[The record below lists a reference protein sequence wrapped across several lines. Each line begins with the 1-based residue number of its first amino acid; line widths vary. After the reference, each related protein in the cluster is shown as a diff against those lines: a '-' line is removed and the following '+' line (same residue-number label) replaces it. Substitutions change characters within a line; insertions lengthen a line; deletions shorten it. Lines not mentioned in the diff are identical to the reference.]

1 MKIRK
6 AVLLLACAVSWGI
19 AVWFAGRLWAAY
31 PLVSVRSDV
40 PVTGRQLEALR
51 SALRQEDGASALVP
65 AFWSQAEGSAESRW
79 ETCGITAILY
89 CGEYDAVYPA
99 VLLEGRFPAAQENGK
114 CAVSTAAAW
123 QLWGSE
129 DVLGQ
134 ELEIEGDIY
143 RVCGL
148 FRSSAS
154 LALCGES
161 LDHGFSNILY
171 FMIVFSMCVSRF
183 NVIMTIM
190 GGQLTRVEEINL
202 LPFHS
207 VRENLQ
213 YGRNPISWD
222 MLYNMVMFV
231 PFGIIYCYYQKHFRV
246 YKAVGM
252 SCLTTFFIESAQFI
266 LKTGV
271 VDIDDFI
278 VNTLG
283 SLMGI
288 MAYAILQQISF
299 KNQKFEIH
307 ELIDISATMLPPMFI
322 AFVAEMFLGDGS
334 LKLLPVHG
342 IVLLCY
348 GIFVYVF
355 LIGDFTRKA
364 KVYYLACYVGI
375 FCLSRVLL

>member
-1 MKIRK
+1 MKSRRK
-6 AVLLLACAVSWGI
+6 HS
-19 AVWFAGRLWAAY
+19 FQFM
-31 PLVSVRSDV
+31 
-40 PVTGRQLEALR
+40 T
-51 SALRQEDGASALVP
+51 
-65 AFWSQAEGSAESRW
+65 
-79 ETCGITAILY
+79 
-89 CGEYDAVYPA
+89 
-99 VLLEGRFPAAQENGK
+99 
-114 CAVSTAAAW
+114 
-123 QLWGSE
+123 
-129 DVLGQ
+129 
-134 ELEIEGDIY
+134 
-143 RVCGL
+143 
-148 FRSSAS
+148 
-154 LALCGES
+154 
-161 LDHGFSNILY
+161 ILY
-171 FMIVFSMCVSRF
+171 FVIVFCMCVSRF

-288 MAYAILQQISF
+288 MVYVILQHISF

-307 ELIDISATMLPPMFI
+307 ELID
-322 AFVAEMFLGDGS
+322 
-334 LKLLPVHG
+334 
-342 IVLLCY
+342 
-348 GIFVYVF
+348 
-355 LIGDFTRKA
+355 LIRKT
-364 KVYYLACYVGI
+364 I
-375 FCLSRVLL
+375 

>member
-1 MKIRK
+1 MKSRRK
-6 AVLLLACAVSWGI
+6 
-19 AVWFAGRLWAAY
+19 
-31 PLVSVRSDV
+31 
-40 PVTGRQLEALR
+40 
-51 SALRQEDGASALVP
+51 
-65 AFWSQAEGSAESRW
+65 
-79 ETCGITAILY
+79 
-89 CGEYDAVYPA
+89 
-99 VLLEGRFPAAQENGK
+99 
-114 CAVSTAAAW
+114 
-123 QLWGSE
+123 
-129 DVLGQ
+129 
-134 ELEIEGDIY
+134 
-143 RVCGL
+143 
-148 FRSSAS
+148 
-154 LALCGES
+154 
-161 LDHGFSNILY
+161 HGFQFMTILY

-288 MAYAILQQISF
+288 MAYVILQQISF
-299 KNQKFEIH
+299 KNQKFEIVYC
-307 ELIDISATMLPPMFI
+307 LRCGNVSGRWFTKI
-322 AFVAEMFLGDGS
+322 VAS
-334 LKLLPVHG
+334 SRNSVT
-342 IVLLCY
+342 VLWN
-348 GIFVYVF
+348 
-355 LIGDFTRKA
+355 
-364 KVYYLACYVGI
+364 
-375 FCLSRVLL
+375 FCLRIFNRGFYS